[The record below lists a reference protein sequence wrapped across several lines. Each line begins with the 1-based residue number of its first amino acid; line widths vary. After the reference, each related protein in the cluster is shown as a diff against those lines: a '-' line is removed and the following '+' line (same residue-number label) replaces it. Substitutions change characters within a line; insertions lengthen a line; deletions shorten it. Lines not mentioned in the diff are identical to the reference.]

1 MSKFPRYGRDPRH
14 HLNSIVLNIRFIM
27 SAEALPITPARF
39 AQALEDLPISALY
52 GKYAELTNQIQHL
65 ELSNKQLEDYA
76 RENDDRDCYEALLEN
91 RQVMKRF
98 QERIELIKKEVQEV
112 RGLPFRPQGEE
123 PVAAAPTTNGNMP
136 RLQNSDAATNRA
148 ATQVESNGTAA
159 SNAEEEDGVF
169 L

>member
-1 MSKFPRYGRDPRH
+1 
-14 HLNSIVLNIRFIM
+14 M
-27 SAEALPITPARF
+27 SAEALPISPARF
-39 AQALEDLPISALY
+39 AKALEDLPISSLY

-65 ELSNKQLEDYA
+65 ESSNKELEEYA

-123 PVAAAPTTNGNMP
+123 IEATTPVT
-136 RLQNSDAATNRA
+136 
-148 ATQVESNGTAA
+148 NGTAPGLRNGDA
-159 SNAEEEDGVF
+159 TTSGAAPQEQSNGPAAHNADEEDGVF